1 MPPVRYGGARPADC
15 GTLRIQSRSESG
27 WTAPAVLSAS
37 ACPMDQVPVTAQPR
51 PSLEVDVER
60 LDATV
65 EDAIRVG
72 SPRGLRVLG
81 YGELTLVIGW
91 PTEKPVVAVKRL
103 PPFSD
108 RCRLD
113 GYTGLLERYVEIL
126 RERGISVV
134 HTEIRS
140 HAGSRGSMRAY
151 LVQPLVPRER
161 HLNVILQNAEEAH
174 VRKLFERIVESV
186 HGCADDMVG
195 FDAQAANWWVE
206 NGELGY
212 FDISTPML
220 RDRDAHEQLD
230 VALFLSVYPW
240 ITRPVLARI
249 APGVMAQFHDVHTV
263 LLDFASNL
271 HKEGLERC
279 VPVLLQVANARL
291 EHPLTAA
298 DVRRY
303 FRQDKLLWALM
314 QRLRLADR
322 GWQRH
327 VRRRPYPLLLPS
339 LYRYGPPRRT
349 KEHS

>member
-1 MPPVRYGGARPADC
+1 MEQARVSVWP
-15 GTLRIQSRSESG
+15 S
-27 WTAPAVLSAS
+27 TA
-37 ACPMDQVPVTAQPR
+37 
-51 PSLEVDVER
+51 LEVDVER

-65 EDAIRVG
+65 EESIRVG
-72 SPRGLRVLG
+72 APRGLRVLG

-91 PTEKPVVAVKRL
+91 PTEEPVTAVKRL
-103 PPFSD
+103 PPFTDVD
-108 RCRLD
+108 RVNAYAD
-113 GYTGLLERYVEIL
+113 LLARYVAIL
-126 RERGISVV
+126 RERGISVA

-140 HAGSRGSMRAY
+140 HPGPRGSVRAY

-161 HLNVILQNAEEAH
+161 HLNVILQHAEEAR
-174 VRKLFERIVESV
+174 VGELLEVVVENV
-186 HGCADDMVG
+186 HRCTDEVVG

-206 NGELGY
+206 DGELGY

-220 RDRDAHEQLD
+220 RDREGREQLD

-249 APGVMAQFHDVHTV
+249 APGVMAQYHDARTV

-271 HKEGLERC
+271 HKEGLDRC
-279 VPVLLQVANARL
+279 VPALLHAANARL
-291 EHPLTAA
+291 ERPLAA
-298 DVRRY
+298 GDVRRY

-327 VRRRPYPLLLPS
+327 VRRRPYPLLLPPR
-339 LYRYGPPRRT
+339 YRYGPPRRT
-349 KEHS
+349 EEHP